1 MTKEQTDRIR
11 ESIAKGY
18 QMGGCFIDAIR
29 DDLLALLQDN
39 ELAYHYAQK
48 FQREL
53 LEHERELLDAK
64 ALIRRMRDHIP
75 TGVLVCDCDLTG
87 KESCRTCVEGEA
99 LYSDAELFLNGLSHE
114 TLDVVRTAVTAEAP
128 TEEMAVHD

>member
-1 MTKEQTDRIR
+1 MTEEQTDRIR
-11 ESIAKGY
+11 ADIAKGY

-53 LEHERELLDAK
+53 LERERELLDAK
-64 ALIRRMRDHIP
+64 ALLREARNE
-75 TGVLVCDCDLTG
+75 LADLLA
-87 KESCRTCVEGEA
+87 SATCVEHLHTPCDDCSRRLTTRIDAA
-99 LYSDAELFLNGLSHE
+99 LSTE
-114 TLDVVRTAVTAEAP
+114 TK
-128 TEEMAVHD
+128 

>member
-1 MTKEQTDRIR
+1 MIKEDTDRIR
-11 ESIAKGY
+11 ADIDRGY

-53 LEHERELLDAK
+53 LEAQREVLDLK
-64 ALIRRMRDHIP
+64 ALLR
-75 TGVLVCDCDLTG
+75 
-87 KESCRTCVEGEA
+87 ESLGYVATVATEGEEGSA
-99 LYSDAELFLNGLSHE
+99 ADGLCDRINAVLAQE
-114 TLDVVRTAVTAEAP
+114 TK
-128 TEEMAVHD
+128 